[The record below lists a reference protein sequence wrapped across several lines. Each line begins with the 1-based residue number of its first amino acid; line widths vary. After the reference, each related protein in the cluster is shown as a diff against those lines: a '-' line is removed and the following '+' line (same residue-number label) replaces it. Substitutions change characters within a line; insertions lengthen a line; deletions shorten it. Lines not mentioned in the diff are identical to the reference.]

1 LDKAATVNGRDKEI
15 QKLLDY
21 SHGAEVDLDKIGKI
35 FTNITGVKK
44 CVVTWA
50 VLQIWLIMCS

>member
-21 SHGAEVDLDKIGKI
+21 SHGAEVDLEKIGKI
-35 FTNITGVKK
+35 FTNISGVKES
-44 CVVTWA
+44 VVMCA
-50 VLQIWLIMCS
+50 VLKIWLMMYF